1 MGLSNGP
8 EVVWTAIKLKRMNVH
23 ISTRTNQAQALIGR
37 TLLKQKNHFVEY
49 CFIVMFF
56 GCSSSVQMLL
66 QLN

>member
-8 EVVWTAIKLKRMNVH
+8 KVVWTALKFKRTDVY
-23 ISTRTNQAQALIGR
+23 ISATKNQAQTLIER

-49 CFIVMFF
+49 CFIVTFF
-56 GCSSSVQMLL
+56 VCSSSVQMLL